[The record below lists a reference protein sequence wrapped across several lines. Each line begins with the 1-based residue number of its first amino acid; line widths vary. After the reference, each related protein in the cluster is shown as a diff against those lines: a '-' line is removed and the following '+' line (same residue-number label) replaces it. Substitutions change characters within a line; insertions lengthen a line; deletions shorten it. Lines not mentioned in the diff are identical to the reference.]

1 MAAKEQHVDQAVCGK
16 EAVAL
21 LETVLEL
28 RTKREARRF
37 LRDLLTEDE
46 IQMIVARW
54 RVARSLDA
62 GQSYREIESQTG
74 LSSRTIA
81 RISRWLK
88 RGEGG
93 YRLALK
99 RGGRI
104 K

>member
-1 MAAKEQHVDQAVCGK
+1 M
-16 EAVAL
+16 
-21 LETVLEL
+21 LEL